1 MTIAMADSITPANMP
16 MGYPAYLGYVDGRW
30 PTAPRL
36 KELFPGAHVLSL
48 TVLGQSLEADGVD
61 CEPGNVGAAGAAAWV
76 KRKLVVQPD
85 SRPVVYA
92 DLASPGYSMREV
104 IAELLVLGI
113 TRPRY
118 RVLSAHYTGQA
129 HICSAVSCPVAFQA
143 DGTQW
148 TDKFPG
154 INGAAIDMSLLAG
167 SFFGA
172 SPVSTDVNWTEKIMQ
187 QLPTVKQGQSG
198 NVVRTVQGLCC
209 ARGHAVTVD
218 GVFGPATAAAVRAV
232 QAAGKV
238 AQDSVVG
245 PATWPVLL
253 GV

>member
-1 MTIAMADSITPANMP
+1 MTISMPDSITPGNIP
-16 MGYPAYLGYVDGRW
+16 MGYPAVLGYVDGRW
-30 PTAPRL
+30 PTAARL
-36 KELFPGAHVLSL
+36 RELFPGAQVLSL

-61 CEPGNVGAAGAAAWV
+61 CEEGNVGAAGAAAWV
-76 KRKLVVQPD
+76 RRKLAAEPD

-92 DLASPGYSMREV
+92 DLETPGYSMREV

-118 RVLSAHYTGQA
+118 RVLTAHYTGQA
-129 HICSAVSCPVAFQA
+129 HICSPVSCPVAFQA

-148 TDKFPG
+148 TDRFPG
-154 INGAAIDMSLLAG
+154 IGGADIDMSLLAG

-172 SPVSTDVNWTEKIMQ
+172 SAEVNWTEKIMQ
-187 QLPTVKQGQSG
+187 QLPEVRQGAAGS
-198 NVVRTVQGLCC
+198 VVRTVQGLCA

-218 GVFGPATAAAVRAV
+218 GVFGPVTVQAVKNV
-232 QAAGKV
+232 QAAAKV
-238 AQDSVVG
+238 TADGIVG
-245 PATWPVLL
+245 PVTWGKLL